1 MAIALENIAY
11 IRQSNEM
18 IKKITAAQLREQYMH
33 DLEQTN
39 ASLDIK
45 NRELQ
50 KLYNELKNTQTQ
62 LIHSEKMA
70 SLGQLVAGISH
81 ELNNPISFIYAN
93 VKQLKTYLQRIEGL
107 LKKEDG
113 SDVSNMD
120 IKQSMPE
127 LLPDLKG
134 LIDDTIQG
142 SRIIKELVENL
153 RKFSHL
159 DQAEW
164 KRSNIHEGIET
175 SLMILK
181 PQLKD
186 RIEIIKAYKAEG
198 MIDCNI
204 GQLNQVFLNC
214 LANAAQAIPG
224 KGTIRIRTYEK
235 KQNLLIEITDD
246 GIGMSDEVLKKI
258 FDPFFTTKDVGYGTG
273 LGMSISYSIIK
284 NHGGKIEVISEVG
297 KGSTFTI
304 TLPSGHKE

>member
-18 IKKITAAQLREQYMH
+18 IKKITAAQLREKYLRE
-33 DLEQTN
+33 LEATN
-39 ASLDIK
+39 ANLDAK

-50 KLYNELKNTQTQ
+50 KLYNELKNTQSQ

-93 VKQLKTYLQRIEGL
+93 VKQLKSYHKHIEGL
-107 LKKEDG
+107 LYKLQQPHKTADKDAR
-113 SDVSNMD
+113 S
-120 IKQSMPE
+120 IHK

-134 LIDDTIQG
+134 LIEDTVHG

-164 KRSNIHEGIET
+164 KKSNIHEGIET

-186 RIEIIKAYKAEG
+186 RIHIHKDYQAGGIIE
-198 MIDCNI
+198 CNI

-214 LANAAQAIPG
+214 LANASQAISE
-224 KGTIRIRTYEK
+224 KGNIWISTNRGISKFSPQKKLFRNFTPSDGLQGNEYNWRSYYRTTGGEILFGGVNGFNIIYDYPRKISTIK
-235 KQNLLIEITDD
+235 
-246 GIGMSDEVLKKI
+246 
-258 FDPFFTTKDVGYGTG
+258 
-273 LGMSISYSIIK
+273 
-284 NHGGKIEVISEVG
+284 
-297 KGSTFTI
+297 
-304 TLPSGHKE
+304 